1 MNFGLPAKALH
12 ALIDIKKELLS
23 AHEVEKVGPAPEQ
36 SREKAA
42 PARTFYQRHARGSS
56 AFQRGCQ
63 GHKFWTPVH

>member
-1 MNFGLPAKALH
+1 MELPPKALY

-23 AHEVEKVGPAPEQ
+23 RVAVEKVQAPPEK

-42 PARTFYQRHARGSS
+42 APVTFRQRHARSS
-56 AFQRGCQ
+56 GAYQRGCQ